1 MKFTKQTL
9 SKFHKFHIMAIMYDS
24 VCGMIVLNVLF
35 IASKVDITCISVDNI
50 RLSHTAS

>member
-24 VCGMIVLNVLF
+24 VCGMIVLNVIF
-35 IASKVDITCISVDNI
+35 IASKVNIISVDNI